1 MNLRSF
7 AYFTRRLCALA
18 LASGLAVTA
27 HAQVASPEIQR
38 AEQAVMQAQQA
49 DADHYAPDLLDLA
62 RQSLMQAQAGIQSRS
77 RNDRRQAL
85 DLALR
90 AAVDADL
97 ARARSLQIQADSA
110 LQQRQTEIADLR
122 RQLGLGGGTP

>member
-27 HAQVASPEIQR
+27 HAQVLAPEIVR
-38 AEQAVMQAQQA
+38 AEQALMQAR
-49 DADHYAPDLLDLA
+49 DAYAGHYVPDLMEQAEDGL
-62 RQSLMQAQAGIQSRS
+62 RQAQAGIQSRS
-77 RNDRRQAL
+77 RNDRRQAA

-90 AAVDADL
+90 AAADAEL
-97 ARARSLQIQADSA
+97 ARARSLQIQAEA
-110 LQQRQTEIADLR
+110 TLLQRQTEIADLR
-122 RQLGLGGGTP
+122 RQLGLGGTP

>member
-110 LQQRQTEIADLR
+110 LQQRQTEIVDLR
-122 RQLGLGGGTP
+122 RQLGLSGGTP